1 MSIEYVGRRQLK
13 IEISGRALHRL
24 HYNRLHNIGK
34 IEILEIMFLDVI
46 TCGDDENDV

>member
-1 MSIEYVGRRQLK
+1 MSIEYVG
-13 IEISGRALHRL
+13 
-24 HYNRLHNIGK
+24 LHNIGK